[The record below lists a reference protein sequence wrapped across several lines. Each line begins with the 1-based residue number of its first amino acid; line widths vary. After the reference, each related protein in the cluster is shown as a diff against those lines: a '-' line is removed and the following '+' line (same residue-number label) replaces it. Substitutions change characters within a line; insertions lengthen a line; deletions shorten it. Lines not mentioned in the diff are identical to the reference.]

1 MVIKNPLTHRYVD
14 DPKGGYG
21 RLVHI
26 QTMKTEVIY
35 GVNETSTIYNK
46 VTDIIEHD
54 EISNY
59 YLVNENQQRL
69 YLKKVQLYVQ
79 NQGFVNLNESL
90 VGKMVL
96 GKKSGRIE
104 YTRLNDIT
112 LITDSVK
119 GYELTIENNGAFLL
133 SADVPLD
140 NAMILIREQ

>member
-1 MVIKNPLTHRYVD
+1 MVINNPLTHRYVD
-14 DPKGGYG
+14 DSTGGYG

-35 GVNETSTIYNK
+35 GINETSTIFNK
-46 VTDIIEHD
+46 VTDILEHN

-69 YLKKVQLYVQ
+69 YLKNVQLYVQ
-79 NQGFVNLNESL
+79 DQGFVNLNESL

-104 YTRLNDIT
+104 YTRLNNIT
-112 LITDSVK
+112 LMTDSVK